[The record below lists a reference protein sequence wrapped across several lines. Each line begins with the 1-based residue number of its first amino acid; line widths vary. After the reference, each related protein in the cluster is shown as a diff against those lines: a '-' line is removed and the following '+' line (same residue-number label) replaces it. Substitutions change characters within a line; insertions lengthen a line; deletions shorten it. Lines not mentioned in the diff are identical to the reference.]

1 MVSAGTSR
9 RLHNSKAVVSY
20 NCVIRCVT
28 GWGKCVGAGR
38 SGSIFAKGYGV
49 AILDVLRAQRER
61 RTDTAL
67 NTVSNSAKNCVLALP
82 PDALLC
88 VARCSAHAAC
98 APDIMLK
105 RYDVLQHVG
114 LSR

>member
-1 MVSAGTSR
+1 MALDRIFSPHLRPTR
-9 RLHNSKAVVSY
+9 
-20 NCVIRCVT
+20 
-28 GWGKCVGAGR
+28 
-38 SGSIFAKGYGV
+38 GSDAF
-49 AILDVLRAQRER
+49 LLRAQRER

-114 LSR
+114 RSR

>member
-1 MVSAGTSR
+1 MMQKPKSSVM
-9 RLHNSKAVVSY
+9 
-20 NCVIRCVT
+20 
-28 GWGKCVGAGR
+28 
-38 SGSIFAKGYGV
+38 GY
-49 AILDVLRAQRER
+49 DVLRAQRER

-114 LSR
+114 RSR